1 MTAIAITGMGLTG
14 MLRITWVR
22 DNLAHVLDH
31 SHTDE
36 TSGTWTG
43 LACPGHGLA
52 LGSDVDNATLQHPP
66 AGSEVADLTWEAPD
80 ELTAEHAEV
89 FQAAMRAHQAGNTE
103 RAEQLWENLQAI
115 WSQAWSANYA
125 ALEFMQGT
133 GLTRFAPV
141 KPQHWVVASFEHHT
155 SPHGLPRP
163 HIHNIAVASLTTR
176 PKLRLVGRVIS
187 GLAWCL
193 PTGAGWR
200 SGYVKVSGIGVPI
213 RSKAWR
219 CSLVGSVSM
228 GTSVPEPANRTWLRA
243 RVARCSIRPRKL
255 R

>member
-14 MLRITWVR
+14 VLRITWVH

-52 LGSDVDNATLQHPP
+52 LGTDVDNATLQHLA
-66 AGSEVADLTWEAPD
+66 AGSEIADLTWEAPD
-80 ELTAEHAEV
+80 ELTAEHARCSRPPC
-89 FQAAMRAHQAGNTE
+89 ALITPATPSAPS
-103 RAEQLWENLQAI
+103 QLWENLQAI

-163 HIHNIAVASLTTR
+163 HIPQPS
-176 PKLRLVGRVIS
+176 RV
-187 GLAWCL
+187 
-193 PTGAGWR
+193 
-200 SGYVKVSGIGVPI
+200 Y
-213 RSKAWR
+213 
-219 CSLVGSVSM
+219 
-228 GTSVPEPANRTWLRA
+228 A
-243 RVARCSIRPRKL
+243 RFDN
-255 R
+255 

>member
-14 MLRITWVR
+14 VLRLTWVQ

-52 LGSDVDNATLQHPP
+52 LGSDVDNAALQHLA
-66 AGSEVADLTWEAPD
+66 AGSEIADLTWEAPD
-80 ELTAEHAEV
+80 ELTAEHAQV
-89 FQAAMRAHQAGNTE
+89 FQAAMRAHHVGDSE
-103 RAEQLWENLQAI
+103 RADLLWEDLRAI
-115 WSQAWSANYA
+115 WSRAWSANCA
-125 ALEFMQGT
+125 VLEFMQGT

-163 HIHNIAVASLTTR
+163 HIHNIAVANLTTAALMR
-176 PKLRLVGRVIS
+176 
-187 GLAWCL
+187 
-193 PTGAGWR
+193 
-200 SGYVKVSGIGVPI
+200 
-213 RSKAWR
+213 
-219 CSLVGSVSM
+219 
-228 GTSVPEPANRTWLRA
+228 
-243 RVARCSIRPRKL
+243 
-255 R
+255 